1 MTLNAVALG
10 QVPNPNTVPLDAL
23 RARIGEA
30 IGTSSWREVAQERV
44 DRFAEVTD
52 DHQFIHIDPE
62 RARRETPFGGSIAHG
77 FLTLSLLSTM
87 AYETLPTVEGRALGI
102 NYGFDRVR
110 FLAPVRAGKR
120 VRAHFTLADVAE
132 REAKQVLLRYAV
144 TVEIEGEAKPAL
156 SAEWLTLT
164 VLA

>member
-1 MTLNAVALG
+1 
-10 QVPNPNTVPLDAL
+10 
-23 RARIGEA
+23 
-30 IGTSSWREVAQERV
+30 
-44 DRFAEVTD
+44 
-52 DHQFIHIDPE
+52 
-62 RARRETPFGGSIAHG
+62 
-77 FLTLSLLSTM
+77 M

-120 VRAHFTLADVAE
+120 VRAHFTLADVTE

-156 SAEWLTLT
+156 AAEWLTLT

>member
-1 MTLNAVALG
+1 MTLNAIALG
-10 QVPNPNTVPLDAL
+10 QAPNPITVPLDAL
-23 RARIGEA
+23 RARIGEV
-30 IGTSSWREVAQERV
+30 IGTSSWREVMQERI
-44 DRFAEVTD
+44 DRFAQVTD

-62 RARRETPFGGSIAHG
+62 RARSETPFGGSIAHG

-87 AYETLPTVEGRALGI
+87 AYETLPNIEGRALGI

-110 FLAPVRAGKR
+110 FLAPVRSGKR
-120 VRAHFTLADVAE
+120 VRALFTLTDVTT
-132 REAKQVLLRYAV
+132 REAKQVLVRYAV

>member
-1 MTLNAVALG
+1 MTLNTVALG
-10 QVPNPNTVPLDAL
+10 QIPNPDARSLDSL
-23 RARIGEA
+23 RARIGET
-30 IGTSSWREVAQERV
+30 IGTSSWREVTQDRI
-44 DRFAEVTD
+44 DRFAQVTD

-120 VRAHFTLADVAE
+120 VRAHFTLADVTT

-144 TVEIEGEAKPAL
+144 SVEIEGEAKPAL

>member
-23 RARIGEA
+23 RARIGET

-120 VRAHFTLADVAE
+120 VRAHFTLADVTE

>member
-1 MTLNAVALG
+1 MTLNTVALG
-10 QVPNPNTVPLDAL
+10 QIPNPDTRSLDSL
-23 RARIGEA
+23 RARIGET
-30 IGTSSWREVAQERV
+30 IGTSSWREVTQDRI
-44 DRFAEVTD
+44 DRFAQVTD

-62 RARRETPFGGSIAHG
+62 RARRETLFGGSIAHG

-87 AYETLPTVEGRALGI
+87 AYETLPTIEGRALGI

-120 VRAHFTLADVAE
+120 VRAHFTLADVTA

-144 TVEIEGEAKPAL
+144 SVEIEGEAKPAL

>member
-1 MTLNAVALG
+1 MTSNAVALG

-23 RARIGEA
+23 RARIGET
-30 IGTSSWREVAQERV
+30 IGTSSWREVAQERI

-120 VRAHFTLADVAE
+120 VRAHFTLADVTE

>member
-1 MTLNAVALG
+1 MTSNAVALG

-23 RARIGEA
+23 RARIGET

-120 VRAHFTLADVAE
+120 VRAHFTLADVTE
-132 REAKQVLLRYAV
+132 REAKQVLLRYTV

>member
-23 RARIGEA
+23 RARIGET

>member
-23 RARIGEA
+23 RARIGET

-52 DHQFIHIDPE
+52 DHQFIHIDSE

-120 VRAHFTLADVAE
+120 VRAHFTLADVTE
-132 REAKQVLLRYAV
+132 REAKQVLLRYTV